1 MHIVQELM
9 NNDRLVI
16 EILINQNNLFFRTI
30 KVHYQDH
37 A

>member
-1 MHIVQELM
+1 MHIVQELL

-16 EILINQNNLFFRTI
+16 EILTNQNKTFFRTI